1 MQLNQVDPM
10 IAGIATIQ
18 AATTNTSAVI
28 LPYAYY
34 AFDRNTAKAP
44 PYIVYWSPGRS
55 DMFADDC
62 NYQHILDLNIEL
74 YTKTKRYDLET
85 TIEANMKAAGLAYS
99 KTESVIE
106 SDGVIM
112 ITYATEVIING

>member
-1 MQLNQVDPM
+1 MRLNQIDPM
-10 IAGIATIQ
+10 IEGVATIQ

-34 AFDRNTAKAP
+34 QFDRNTAKAP

-62 NYQHILDLNIEL
+62 NYQYILDLNIEL

-85 TIEANMKAAGLAYS
+85 TIETNLKAAGLAYS
-99 KTESVIE
+99 KTESVIDT
-106 SDGVIM
+106 DGVFM
-112 ITYATEVIING
+112 ITYATEVLING